1 MNWYRSPGIL
11 GHSGGVEDL
20 NDGTLIRGISP
31 KPGPF
36 GIDPIS
42 KRGRHEVPALAT
54 KATATM
60 RHRGSARSL
69 PELRQTSRGPDVQ
82 KMQRLLNACL
92 APSPNLAVDGIFG
105 QITLQSVLQ
114 FQKGVSIAADGVVGK
129 QTWYHLL
136 KGDKAAIL
144 QPLIGRPQST
154 TTGSSATTKSPSPG
168 PQVSSTPN
176 ADVWE
181 CSLEEKF
188 AEALRRTAPKL
199 PGSMRHEFE
208 ALLSPTSLGIM
219 AGTLVVWAGSHAFG
233 VGEVVDVGLLI
244 GGALFLG
251 IAVIDVASEL
261 GDFLVVTSSAAA
273 EEDLDEAAS
282 HLARAISIMGIAAF
296 IALLAR
302 FGRGRGGSKGTAAET
317 APKPVRKQSPSQRN
331 PNRPAAPTPELVP
344 QKPTGKGTSALELQL
359 DEMYLKSPAAKAE
372 IDTMAEAIA
381 KATGGRVAKAPLKGR
396 ARALEKAIE
405 YEKRGG
411 DASNVKDIA
420 RNTIVVEQSQ
430 YHKAVSLLKEQGAKV
445 KTIDPKTDPMGYS
458 GTNAVVKTKAGVPA
472 EIQVNTPEMIYAK
485 ERPEIA
491 RAILGD
497 EKYVELAT
505 KSGVPG
511 GRGHEL
517 YEEYRKLPEGD
528 QRAASLATESRAY
541 YDRVRNIGGQ

>member
-1 MNWYRSPGIL
+1 
-11 GHSGGVEDL
+11 
-20 NDGTLIRGISP
+20 
-31 KPGPF
+31 
-36 GIDPIS
+36 
-42 KRGRHEVPALAT
+42 
-54 KATATM
+54 
-60 RHRGSARSL
+60 
-69 PELRQTSRGPDVQ
+69 
-82 KMQRLLNACL
+82 
-92 APSPNLAVDGIFG
+92 
-105 QITLQSVLQ
+105 
-114 FQKGVSIAADGVVGK
+114 
-129 QTWYHLL
+129 
-136 KGDKAAIL
+136 
-144 QPLIGRPQST
+144 
-154 TTGSSATTKSPSPG
+154 
-168 PQVSSTPN
+168 
-176 ADVWE
+176 
-181 CSLEEKF
+181 
-188 AEALRRTAPKL
+188 
-199 PGSMRHEFE
+199 
-208 ALLSPTSLGIM
+208 
-219 AGTLVVWAGSHAFG
+219 
-233 VGEVVDVGLLI
+233 
-244 GGALFLG
+244 
-251 IAVIDVASEL
+251 
-261 GDFLVVTSSAAA
+261 
-273 EEDLDEAAS
+273 
-282 HLARAISIMGIAAF
+282 
-296 IALLAR
+296 
-302 FGRGRGGSKGTAAET
+302 
-317 APKPVRKQSPSQRN
+317 
-331 PNRPAAPTPELVP
+331 
-344 QKPTGKGTSALELQL
+344 
-359 DEMYLKSPAAKAE
+359 MYLKSPAAKAE